1 MMQNS
6 KLFLVFI
13 MLFLASCNLQEAPKN
28 IAPSP
33 NFKIGKNGFEKKLQ
47 TIFDFEKLS
56 VGTTVTRNLGI
67 SKTGLNL
74 TFKVIDLKL
83 MSDERIYKHSEVIKF
98 ETKQNLLKLNT
109 YDFLTIIFKEEI
121 KEGDFTKS
129 STIKIKKQLN

>member
-1 MMQNS
+1 MQNS

>member
-1 MMQNS
+1 MMHNS

-13 MLFLASCNLQEAPKN
+13 MLFLASCNLKETPKN

-33 NFKIGKNGFEKKLQ
+33 TFKIGKNGFEKKLQ

-56 VGTTVTRNLGI
+56 VGTTVTRNFGI
-67 SKTGLNL
+67 SKTGLDL

-98 ETKQNLLKLNT
+98 ETKQNLLKLNS
-109 YDFLTIIFKEEI
+109 YDFLNVIFKEEI